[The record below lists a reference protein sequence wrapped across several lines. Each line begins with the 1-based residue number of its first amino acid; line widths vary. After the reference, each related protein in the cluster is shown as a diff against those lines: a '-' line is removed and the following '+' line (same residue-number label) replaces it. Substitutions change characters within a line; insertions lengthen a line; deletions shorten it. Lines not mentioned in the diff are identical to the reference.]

1 MKPAPAIVV
10 VSAFKQHLPDNPF
23 NRLYRLSGVTSVLQI
38 FSTEQWATMIV
49 HSYPFFPALESALE
63 STAAA
68 RNEPGMQ
75 EILSAARTHPMTDD
89 LLALDDYIS
98 FVTSCYR
105 HEYVPVFRFTA
116 GSSAPV
122 HSTEALPSRK
132 PEVRLR
138 DMMLY

>member
-1 MKPAPAIVV
+1 MPCRPNMLIVV
-10 VSAFKQHLPDNPF
+10 SFL
-23 NRLYRLSGVTSVLQI
+23 LQV
-38 FSTEQWATMIV
+38 FSTKQWATMIV

-63 STAAA
+63 SIAAA
-68 RNEPGMQ
+68 RNEPSIP

-98 FVTSCYR
+98 LVTSCYR
-105 HEYVPVFRFTA
+105 HEYVPVSRVAA

-122 HSTEALPSRK
+122 RRSEVLPFGK
-132 PEVRLR
+132 TEVRLR